1 MFNED
6 NLRDFSNLTDEELR
20 ERLSSAAKMGNIS
33 EARLKAALSDTD
45 KIRKV
50 ISKLSSRDVE
60 RMLRII
66 GKENAEKMAEKL
78 KGNQ

>member
-6 NLRDFSNLTDEELR
+6 NLRDFSKLTDEEIR

-33 EARLKAALSDTD
+33 EAKLKAALSDTD

-50 ISKLSSRDVE
+50 ISKLKPCDIE